1 MSFEYPSRL
10 SEKCILH
17 VTLSGA
23 VLDTSVQLQ
32 THLQTRR
39 SPCVDLTSTVR
50 LSTVPNL
57 PSHSLYSVCV
67 PVPTSSDKMLEKSLT
82 TNSDVI
88 IYDLEDSVPPAPMDK
103 ESARRRL
110 KDFFDVC
117 TKLLNPIGVDFSG
130 SIEPIG

>member
-1 MSFEYPSRL
+1 
-10 SEKCILH
+10 
-17 VTLSGA
+17 
-23 VLDTSVQLQ
+23 
-32 THLQTRR
+32 
-39 SPCVDLTSTVR
+39 
-50 LSTVPNL
+50 
-57 PSHSLYSVCV
+57 
-67 PVPTSSDKMLEKSLT
+67 MLEKSLT

-117 TKLLNPIGVDFSG
+117 TKLLNPIGADFSG